1 MRVPPR
7 PLTRFLL
14 SLATILLLVNA
25 KGRVVQHP
33 SPFAPPV
40 DEFTYSQPDQ
50 VTTRHLDLDLTVD
63 FERRQLTGR
72 ATLDIQNLTGTRS
85 LVLDTSDLQI
95 TRVTRDGG
103 TAANYTQGP
112 ALPMGALLRIDI
124 EPSTRTVTIEYTT
137 STTAGGLHWNTAAQS
152 FGRVQPYLYTQNEPI
167 DARSWIPIQDT
178 PSVRFTY
185 DATIRVPQGLLAV
198 MSAGNNPRTTNE
210 SGVYTFSMT
219 QTVPAYLV
227 ALGVGRLEYHAFDER
242 TGVYAEP
249 ELIPAAAHELQYM
262 PAMLAAAERILGP
275 HPFPRHDLLLA
286 PPTYI
291 VGGMEHPMLNFI
303 NPFSAVT
310 GNHEAKVEPRNLLA
324 HELAHSWS
332 GDATTLG
339 SWSDVWLN
347 EGITSYLTQRI
358 IEEMGWRERAEHQW
372 FLDRAGYAGYAQS
385 VQNAEVTI
393 MHRALSDPNFGFGA
407 TAYTKGALFI
417 RTLEDLLGRTTL
429 DRFLRD
435 YFRSFSFRWVDD
447 RTFLARLAATL
458 GHAPDASLRV
468 DEWIYGTR
476 LPTNVTAPASSAM
489 YDRMRGKASLF
500 NGGATIDSLD
510 PQAWTETELDL
521 FLGALNAFTPAP
533 RLAQIDAALG
543 LSLRAA
549 PPLNWLK
556 LALTNG
562 YAPADAAVER
572 VLMRGGTNGNM
583 TAIYSWLIPVN
594 RARAQQIFNAARARY
609 HPNVATQVEKMLAQ
623 QQAKLWTAAA

>member
-1 MRVPPR
+1 MLPTPR
-7 PLTRFLL
+7 PLTRFFL
-14 SLATILLLVNA
+14 SLSILVLLVNA

-33 SPFAPPV
+33 SPFGPPA
-40 DEFTYSQPDQ
+40 DEFSFSEPSQ

-63 FERRQLTGR
+63 FERKQLSGR
-72 ATLDIQNLTGTRS
+72 ATFDIQNLTATRM
-85 LVLDTSDLQI
+85 LVLDTADLQI
-95 TRVTRDGG
+95 TRVTRDGD
-103 TAANYTQGP
+103 TPANYTLGP
-112 ALPMGALLRIDI
+112 AVGTGAPLRIDI

-152 FGRVQPYLYTQNEPI
+152 YGRVQPYLYTQNEPI

-178 PSVRFTY
+178 PTVRFTY
-185 DATIRVPQGLLAV
+185 DATIRVPRGLLAV
-198 MSAGNNPRTTNE
+198 MSAGDNARSTNE
-210 SGVYTFSMT
+210 SGVYTFSMP

-227 ALGVGRLEYHAFDER
+227 ALAVGRLEYHAFDER

-249 ELIPAAAHELQYM
+249 ELIAAAAHELQYM

-310 GNHEAKVEPRNLLA
+310 GNHEAKVEPRNLMA
-324 HELAHSWS
+324 HELAHSWA

-358 IEEMGWRERAEHQW
+358 IEEMGYRERAEHQW
-372 FLDRAGYAGYAQS
+372 FLDRYGFEGYAQS
-385 VQNAEVTI
+385 VQNPEVTI
-393 MHRALSDPNFGFGA
+393 MHRQLADPNFGFGA

-458 GHAPDASLRV
+458 GHAPDASLRI

-476 LPTNVTAPASSAM
+476 LPSNVTAPISSPM
-489 YDRMRGKASLF
+489 FDRMRGKASLF
-500 NGGATIDSLD
+500 NGGATIASLD
-510 PQAWTETELDL
+510 PQSWTETELDL
-521 FLGALNAFTPAP
+521 FLGGLNAATPTS
-533 RLAQIDAALG
+533 RLAEIDAALG
-543 LSLRAA
+543 LSFRAA
-549 PPLNWLK
+549 PPLNWLR
-556 LALTNG
+556 LAITNR

-572 VLMRGGTNGNM
+572 VLMRGGSNGTM
-583 TAIYSWLIPVN
+583 TAIYSWLVPVN
-594 RARAQQIFNAARARY
+594 RSRAQQIFNAARPRY
-609 HPNVATQVEKMLAQ
+609 HGNVVIQVEKLLAAQ
-623 QQAKLWTAAA
+623 QATLDRAA

>member
-1 MRVPPR
+1 MLTIRR
-7 PLTRFLL
+7 PLTRFIL
-14 SLATILLLVNA
+14 SLSIFVLLDHSTAWA
-25 KGRVVQHP
+25 KGRVIQHP
-33 SPFAPPV
+33 SPFAPPA
-40 DEFTYSQPDQ
+40 DEFTYSEPEQ
-50 VTTRHLDLDLTVD
+50 VTTRHLELDLTVD
-63 FERRQLTGR
+63 FARRQLSGR
-72 ATLDIQNLTGTRS
+72 ATLDIQNLTGTRT

-103 TAANYTQGP
+103 TPANYTHGP
-112 ALPMGALLRIDI
+112 AIPMGAPLRIDI

-137 STTAGGLHWNTAAQS
+137 STAAGALHWNTAAQS
-152 FGRVQPYLYTQNEPI
+152 LGRVQPYLYTQNEPI

-185 DATIRVPQGLLAV
+185 DATIRVPRGLLAV
-198 MSAGNNPRTTNE
+198 MSAGDNPRTTNE
-210 SGVYTFSMT
+210 SGVYTFSMQ

-227 ALGVGRLEYHAFDER
+227 ALAVGRLEYHAFDER

-262 PAMLAAAERILGP
+262 PAMMAAAERILGP

-286 PPTYI
+286 PPTYV

-324 HELAHSWS
+324 HELAHSWA

-372 FLDRAGYAGYAQS
+372 FLDRLSFESYAQS
-385 VQNAEVTI
+385 VQNPEVTT

-407 TAYTKGALFI
+407 TAYTKGALFM

-447 RTFLARLAATL
+447 RTFLARLTATL
-458 GHAPDASLRV
+458 GHAPDGSLRV

-476 LPTNVTAPASSAM
+476 LPSNVTAPTSSAM
-489 YDRMRGKASLF
+489 YDRMRSKADSF
-500 NGGATIDSLD
+500 NRGAALSTLD
-510 PQAWTETELDL
+510 PQSWTETELDL
-521 FLGALNAFTPAP
+521 FLSGLNTN
-533 RLAQIDAALG
+533 RLAEIDAALG

-549 PPLNWLK
+549 PPLNWLR
-556 LALTNG
+556 LAITNR

-572 VLMRGGTNGNM
+572 VLMRGGTNGAM
-583 TAIYSWLIPVN
+583 TTIYSWLIPVN
-594 RARAQQIFNAARARY
+594 RSRAQQIFNAARSRY
-609 HPNVATQVEKMLAQ
+609 HANVVTQVERMFTQ
-623 QQAKLWTAAA
+623 QQAIWSAAA